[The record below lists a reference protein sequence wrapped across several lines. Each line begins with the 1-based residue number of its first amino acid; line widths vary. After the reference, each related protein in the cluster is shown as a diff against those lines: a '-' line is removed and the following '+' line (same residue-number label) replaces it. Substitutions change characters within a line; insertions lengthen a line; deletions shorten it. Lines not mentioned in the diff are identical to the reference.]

1 MEDEARDNL
10 VALLECINAVQ
21 LVAHGLEP
29 LNLGIGNLSLGACD
43 FQHGGV
49 GIDRQN
55 DALARRLLEGDCKRP
70 RAAPDIDDPLARPRL
85 GEAQQVASPS
95 FLSGHEGYGG
105 IVAVERS
112 ALAECRDE
120 VSVCV

>member
-1 MEDEARDNL
+1 MPSSSSPIASNHR
-10 VALLECINAVQ
+10 I
-21 LVAHGLEP
+21 
-29 LNLGIGNLSLGACD
+29 S
-43 FQHGGV
+43 V

-55 DALARRLLEGDCKRP
+55 DALRRRLLEGDRKGS
-70 RAAPDIDDPLARPRL
+70 RAAPDIDDPLARPRF